1 MLAASSS
8 RSPLARRLW
17 LPALLILALLAPAAA
32 RAASPS
38 QQLAEADE
46 ALIGHYE
53 AGKKLAVS
61 KLPLVMLVSPG
72 LVTAYRHGVKHV
84 YPVPAQASVDLKA
97 CAHGML
103 GFYGV
108 MQPVAAGERS
118 AAQWGRVRAYRNLIA
133 RMPAMILADRY
144 VPAKPAGEAARL
156 LERLRKSTDEAI
168 ARGSETHAQLV
179 HDERAVRA
187 TVQQV
192 FLWAGRTYAQAFLKT
207 LAQVRADSGDAAWRQ
222 AWAVVGTSPAATR
235 DNLETAI
242 MIKAMGRGALGHRLF
257 LSQNSFTEEDLM
269 AAVAGMYYDQTLSRT
284 VFANAF
290 RMWRDL
296 FAPISVSLT
305 GFSYYPM
312 PATHP

>member
-1 MLAASSS
+1 MNRS
-8 RSPLARRLW
+8 RLL
-17 LPALLILALLAPAAA
+17 LPAMLILALLAPAAA
-32 RAASPS
+32 RAAAPSPS
-38 QQLAEADE
+38 QELAQADE

-72 LVTAYRHGVKHV
+72 LVTAYRHGVKHE

-108 MQPVAAGERS
+108 MQPVAAGESS
-118 AAQWGRVRAYRNLIA
+118 AAQWARVRAYRDLIA
-133 RMPAMILADRY
+133 RMPAMVLADRFI
-144 VPAKPAGEAARL
+144 PAEPAAQALRL
-156 LERLRKSTDEAI
+156 LRRLLKSTDEAI
-168 ARGSETHAQLV
+168 ARGAETHAQLV
-179 HDERAVRA
+179 HDERAVRP
-187 TVQQV
+187 TVQHI
-192 FLWAGRTYAQAFLKT
+192 FLWAGRTYAGAFLKT
-207 LAQVRADSGDAAWRQ
+207 LRQVRADSGDAAWRQ
-222 AWAVVGTSPAATR
+222 AWAVVGTSPAASR

-257 LSQNSFTEEDLM
+257 LSQNSFTEEELM
-269 AAVAGMYYDQTLSRT
+269 ATVAGMYYDQTLSRT

-296 FAPISVSLT
+296 FAPIAVGLT
-305 GFSYYPM
+305 GFSYYPE
-312 PATHP
+312 PAARP

>member
-1 MLAASSS
+1 MHKSSFV
-8 RSPLARRLW
+8 RRFLF
-17 LPALLILALLAPAAA
+17 PVLILVALLAPAAA

-38 QQLAEADE
+38 ARLAEADE

-61 KLPLVMLVSPG
+61 KLPLAMLISPG
-72 LVTAYRHGVKHV
+72 LVTAYRHGVRHL

-108 MQPVAAGERS
+108 MQPIAAGERS
-118 AAQWGRVRAYRNLIA
+118 AAQWARVRAYRDLVE

-144 VPAKPAGEAARL
+144 VPAGPAREAATLLRRL
-156 LERLRKSTDEAI
+156 GRSTDAAL
-168 ARGSETHAQLV
+168 ARRSESHAQLV

-187 TVQQV
+187 TVQHV

-207 LAQVRADSGDAAWRQ
+207 LRKVRADAGDAAWRQ
-222 AWAVVGTSPAATR
+222 AWAVVGTSPAASR

-257 LSQNSFTEEDLM
+257 LSQNSFTEEELM
-269 AAVAGMYYDQTLSRT
+269 ETLAGMYYDQTLSRT
-284 VFANAF
+284 VFGNAF

-296 FAPISVSLT
+296 FAPIAVGLT
-305 GFSYYPM
+305 GFSYYPE